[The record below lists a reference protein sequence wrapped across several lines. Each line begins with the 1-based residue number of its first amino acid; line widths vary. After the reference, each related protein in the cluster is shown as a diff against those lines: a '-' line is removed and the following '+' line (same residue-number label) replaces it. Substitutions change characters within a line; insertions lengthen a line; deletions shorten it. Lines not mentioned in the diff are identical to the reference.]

1 MIISCLSEEQIHQ
14 ENSVV
19 AIKVEGNTL
28 NDLKTE
34 DFIVYK
40 QMSFA
45 DMEIDDG
52 GKYLEVDLLWPE
64 FVQQMKIV
72 NDNKAEILK
81 VE

>member
-1 MIISCLSEEQIHQ
+1 
-14 ENSVV
+14 
-19 AIKVEGNTL
+19 
-28 NDLKTE
+28 
-34 DFIVYK
+34 
-40 QMSFA
+40 MSFA

-52 GKYLEVDLLWPE
+52 GKYLEVDSLWPE

>member
-1 MIISCLSEEQIHQ
+1 M
-14 ENSVV
+14 
-19 AIKVEGNTL
+19 

-52 GKYLEVDLLWPE
+52 GKYLEVDSLWPE

-72 NDNKAEILK
+72 NDNQAEILK